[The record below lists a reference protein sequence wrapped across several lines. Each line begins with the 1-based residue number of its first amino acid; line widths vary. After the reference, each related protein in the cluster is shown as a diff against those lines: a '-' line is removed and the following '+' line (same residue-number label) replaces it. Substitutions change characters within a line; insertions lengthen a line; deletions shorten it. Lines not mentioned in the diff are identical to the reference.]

1 MKGTTSSG
9 FAFDLP
15 DDVMNDMELFED
27 LRDMD
32 RGDATAMVSVVQR
45 LMGDQKR
52 ALYDHLRTES
62 GRVPIDKVTD
72 EILEIFGQIKNGPK
86 S

>member
-9 FAFDLP
+9 FAYDLP

-32 RGDATAMVSVVQR
+32 RGDATAMVPIVQR
-45 LMGDQKR
+45 LMGDQKQ
-52 ALYDHLRTES
+52 ALYDHLRTKS
-62 GRVPIDKVTD
+62 GRVPIDKVTA
-72 EILEIFGQIKNGPK
+72 EILEIFESLKNGPK

>member
-9 FAFDLP
+9 FVFELP

-45 LMGDQKR
+45 LMGDQKK

-72 EILEIFGQIKNGPK
+72 EILEIFAALKNGPK

>member
-9 FAFDLP
+9 FVFELP

-45 LMGDQKR
+45 LMGDQKK

-62 GRVPIDKVTD
+62 GRVPIDKVTN
-72 EILEIFGQIKNGPK
+72 EILEIFSQIKNGPK

>member
-9 FAFDLP
+9 FVFDLP

-32 RGDATAMVSVVQR
+32 RGNATAMVSVVQR
-45 LMGDQKR
+45 LMGDQKK

-72 EILEIFGQIKNGPK
+72 EILEIFAALKNGPK